1 MGIEQRLY
9 DIRIESGYS
18 QKNFAKEVGISVNT
32 YSKAEQGLKELSLRK
47 VKLICNRFF
56 VNQQYLLEGKEPKY
70 ILDEKSVKAIN
81 LFNNLSPK
89 AKDALIHFLESI
101 QEEKD

>member
-1 MGIEQRLY
+1 M
-9 DIRIESGYS
+9 
-18 QKNFAKEVGISVNT
+18 
-32 YSKAEQGLKELSLRK
+32 
-47 VKLICNRFF
+47 
-56 VNQQYLLEGKEPKY
+56 NQQYLLEGKEPKY

>member
-1 MGIEQRLY
+1 MEKRIYEIREENKMSQRT
-9 DIRIESGYS
+9 
-18 QKNFAKEVGISVNT
+18 FARE
-32 YSKAEQGLKELSLRK
+32 
-47 VKLICNRFF
+47 
-56 VNQQYLLEGKEPKY
+56 LEGKEPKY

>member
-32 YSKAEQGLKELSLRK
+32 YSKAEQGLKELSLRQ

-81 LFNNLSPK
+81 LFNNL
-89 AKDALIHFLESI
+89 AGTQINTALRR
-101 QEEKD
+101 